1 MCKKYFT
8 RYYRD
13 LLFILATNRD
23 LYSSQPEHT
32 SIKIRK
38 DLETIYSRFNG
49 YQSTNTIVV
58 SAHQNMIEK
67 YARNDLIV
75 PEYTPANLDFSRD
88 PGLTPL
94 SKYLQGLLI
103 VQKESGISDI
113 TRFINAKEA
122 KNIFKRA
129 SHNMFSDIE
138 YIWLSIHLFVI

>member
-1 MCKKYFT
+1 
-8 RYYRD
+8 
-13 LLFILATNRD
+13 
-23 LYSSQPEHT
+23 
-32 SIKIRK
+32 
-38 DLETIYSRFNG
+38 
-49 YQSTNTIVV
+49 
-58 SAHQNMIEK
+58 MIEK

-138 YIWLSIHLFVI
+138 YI